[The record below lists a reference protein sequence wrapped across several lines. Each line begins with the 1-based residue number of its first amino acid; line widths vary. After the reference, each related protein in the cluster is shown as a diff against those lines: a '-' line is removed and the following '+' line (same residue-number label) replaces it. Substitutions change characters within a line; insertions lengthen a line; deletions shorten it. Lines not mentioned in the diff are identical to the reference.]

1 MNLTCLARAERICD
15 VEIKTCVAHQ
25 AEIYNARLQLVI
37 LSPLLLSWVLQH
49 PAQLAGRL
57 LQQDRVIAILLG
69 VTEEQVTPEHRYRGA
84 GHARAQVDRSRSRQH
99 SYR

>member
-1 MNLTCLARAERICD
+1 VCSSNKILVL
-15 VEIKTCVAHQ
+15 Q

-49 PAQLAGRL
+49 PSQLPGRL

-69 VTEEQVTPEHRYRGA
+69 VTEEQVTPEHRYNNKDKNRISA
-84 GHARAQVDRSRSRQH
+84 YYLFNRKHLDCLAFLLLTP
-99 SYR
+99 

>member
-1 MNLTCLARAERICD
+1 ML
-15 VEIKTCVAHQ
+15 Q

-49 PAQLAGRL
+49 PSQLPGRL

-69 VTEEQVTPEHRYRGA
+69 VTEEQVTPEHRYYNNMNL
-84 GHARAQVDRSRSRQH
+84 SILSL
-99 SYR
+99 